1 MYPLSRPSCHYC
13 QALVASIEGAAV
25 AAGIPDAFLSVI
37 VLPIAGNAA
46 EHASALI
53 FAMKDRLDVSIG

>member
-1 MYPLSRPSCHYC
+1 
-13 QALVASIEGAAV
+13 VNSIEGAAE

-46 EHASALI
+46 EHASAIL
-53 FAMKDRLDVSIG
+53 FAFKNRLDISIG